1 MSPKDIRGY
10 YKTLG
15 VDVKASPSVIKAA
28 YRTLAMEL
36 HPDRNTTVD
45 TTAKFQDLQE
55 AYVVLSDEKLR
66 EQYDADS
73 SIPSASNNSPE
84 GVYKP
89 FEPIVCSRCNAVSA
103 QPRYKVFYTVY
114 SYFVGATR
122 TPQQGIFCSK
132 CEIKVGLRS
141 SAITLVVGWWS
152 IGGFVWTLHTLL
164 HNLTGGRFYLQNA
177 KLQGYQAMYFA
188 QIGKMDLARAIAI
201 EALKI
206 AEKASK
212 SSDGQSEHRKNLGY
226 DSTDPL
232 ADLKSDLKKFL
243 DSFPNDSKNIE
254 LKSQGVIFNR
264 RFLYQTLL
272 LVAFFG
278 SLAGESYRRDF
289 VAEQEERARL
299 IQQGIEREKAAAIAA
314 KEAEALKSMERPLP
328 PNGYSKTADK
338 KQYPR
343 NQFPA
348 LKINNSPDGHTWL
361 KLVKVSDG
369 TEVMSLFIRAGQTTE
384 VAVPFGNFKAH
395 IASGQTWYGES
406 IRFGP
411 NTSYSTLDAELEFK
425 LEGNQLVGHELTL
438 SKIKNGNLTKVP
450 LSANDF

>member
-232 ADLKSDLKKFL
+232 VDLKSDLKKFL

-314 KEAEALKSMERPLP
+314 KEAEALKSMERL
-328 PNGYSKTADK
+328 
-338 KQYPR
+338 
-343 NQFPA
+343 
-348 LKINNSPDGHTWL
+348 L
-361 KLVKVSDG
+361 
-369 TEVMSLFIRAGQTTE
+369 
-384 VAVPFGNFKAH
+384 
-395 IASGQTWYGES
+395 
-406 IRFGP
+406 
-411 NTSYSTLDAELEFK
+411 
-425 LEGNQLVGHELTL
+425 
-438 SKIKNGNLTKVP
+438 NGNAK
-450 LSANDF
+450 